1 MLWFEKHLPVRR
13 KLSVAFASIIA
24 IQAIPSLFLV
34 TTSWG
39 RPLFGLSYGGA
50 LLILAATALAAGLAI
65 SFRKAT
71 ADPYVATVE
80 RMEAL
85 AEGDLDTP
93 VDYVDYQD
101 CVGRMARAM
110 FKFKE
115 AALARIR
122 AEAELRASMQQQD
135 VVSSL
140 SEGLRN
146 LAAGNFGHRLSKPFP
161 TEYEA
166 VRINFNEAGDALQAA
181 IGEVNEAAQRIRTG
195 SAEISQASDD
205 LARRTEGQASSIE
218 ATALTMEQLAT
229 VVRSSAK
236 SAAEAEKVSATAR
249 VSAEN
254 GSDVVRDAVR
264 AMGAIEKSSQEIAQ
278 IVTVIDGIAFQTNL
292 LALNAG
298 VEAAR
303 AGDSGKG
310 FAVVAN
316 EVRALAQR
324 SADSASE
331 IKSLIEKSAQQVK
344 QGVELVS
351 RSGKAFD
358 TILEGIGTTSSLV
371 RDIAG
376 SATEQAEGISKANV
390 AVSDIEK
397 ATQQNAAMVEEAS
410 AAARSLSSEADT
422 LGQLVQRFGFAE
434 QSAPIAQPARRA
446 AAPAPRFQG
455 NAALK
460 TITEVDG
467 WQEF

>member
-13 KLSVAFASIIA
+13 KLFVAFASVIA
-24 IQAIPSLFLV
+24 VQAIPSLILV
-34 TTSWG
+34 AAWEQ
-39 RPLFGLSYGGA
+39 PLFGLASGGT
-50 LLILAATALAAGLAI
+50 LSILAVTLTAAGLA
-65 SFRKAT
+65 FAFGKAT
-71 ADPYVATVE
+71 ADPYVATVV

-85 AEGDLDTP
+85 ADGDLDTP
-93 VDYVDYQD
+93 VDYVDYKD

-110 FKFKE
+110 HKFKE
-115 AALARIR
+115 AAIARIQ
-122 AEAELRASMQQQD
+122 AEAELRASMEQHD
-135 VVSSL
+135 VVDSL
-140 SEGLRN
+140 SDGLRH
-146 LAAGNFGHRLSKPFP
+146 LAAGDFSHRLSKPFP
-161 TEYEA
+161 AEYEA
-166 VRINFNEAGDALQAA
+166 VRINFNDAGDALQAA
-181 IGEVNEAAQRIRTG
+181 IGEVNESAQRIRTG

-229 VVRSSAK
+229 VVRSAAK
-236 SAAEAEKVSATAR
+236 SAAEAERISDTAR
-249 VSAEN
+249 VSAES
-254 GSDVVRDAVR
+254 GSEVVRDAVQ
-264 AMGAIEKSSQEIAQ
+264 AMSAIEKSSSEIAQ
-278 IVTVIDGIAFQTNL
+278 IVSVIDGIAFQTNL

-358 TILEGIGTTSSLV
+358 TILNGIGTTSALV

-390 AVSDIEK
+390 AVSEIEK

-422 LGQLVQRFGFAE
+422 LGRLVQRFGFAQ
-434 QSAPIAQPARRA
+434 QSTPITRQAPRA
-446 AAPAPRFQG
+446 AATAPRFHG

-460 TITEVDG
+460 ALPEADN

>member
-13 KLSVAFASIIA
+13 KLSVAFSTVIA
-24 IQAIPSLFLV
+24 VQALPTLLFVFILRGKPLLGIPQ
-34 TTSWG
+34 
-39 RPLFGLSYGGA
+39 GGA
-50 LLILAATALAAGLAI
+50 VIALAGTATAAALAFA
-65 SFRKAT
+65 FRKAT
-71 ADPYVATVE
+71 ADPYVATVV

-85 AEGDLDTP
+85 ADGDLDSP
-93 VDYVDYQD
+93 VDYVDYED

-110 FKFKE
+110 HKFKE
-115 AALARIR
+115 AAIARMR
-122 AEAELRASMQQQD
+122 AEAELRAAMDQHD
-135 VVSSL
+135 VVDSL
-140 SEGLRN
+140 SAGLRF
-146 LAAGNFGHRLSKPFP
+146 LAAGDFSHRLSKPFP
-161 TEYEA
+161 AEYEA

-181 IGEVNEAAQRIRTG
+181 IGEVNESAQRIRTG

-229 VVRSSAK
+229 VVRSAAK
-236 SAAEAEKVSATAR
+236 SAAEAERISDTAR
-249 VSAEN
+249 LSAES
-254 GSDVVRDAVR
+254 GSDVVRDAVQ
-264 AMGAIEKSSQEIAQ
+264 AMSAIEKSSSEIAQ
-278 IVTVIDGIAFQTNL
+278 IVSVIDGIAFQTNL

-351 RSGKAFD
+351 RSGQAFD
-358 TILEGIGTTSSLV
+358 TILNGIGTTSALV

-390 AVSDIEK
+390 AVSEIEK

-422 LGQLVQRFGFAE
+422 LGRLVQRFGFAD
-434 QSAPIAQPARRA
+434 QPAPIARPAPRA
-446 AAPAPRFQG
+446 VPAAPRFQG

-460 TITEVDG
+460 ALPATDD

>member
-13 KLSVAFASIIA
+13 KLSVAFSSVIA
-24 IQAIPSLFLV
+24 VQ
-34 TTSWG
+34 
-39 RPLFGLSYGGA
+39 GA
-50 LLILAATALAAGLAI
+50 PTLLAATMLWESPLLGIPHGVTGLALAGTAAAAVLATL
-65 SFRKAT
+65 FRKAT

-85 AEGDLDTP
+85 ADGDLDTP
-93 VDYVDYQD
+93 VDYVDYED

-115 AALARIR
+115 AAIARIR
-122 AEAELRASMQQQD
+122 AEAELRESMQQHD
-135 VVSSL
+135 VVDSL
-140 SEGLRN
+140 SAGLRQ
-146 LAAGNFGHRLSKPFP
+146 LAAGDFSHRLSKPFP
-161 TEYEA
+161 AEYEA

-181 IGEVNEAAQRIRTG
+181 IGEVNQSAQRIRTG

-218 ATALTMEQLAT
+218 ATALTMEQLST
-229 VVRSSAK
+229 VVRSAAK
-236 SAAEAEKVSATAR
+236 SAAEAERISDTAR
-249 VSAEN
+249 ASAES

-264 AMGAIEKSSQEIAQ
+264 AMSAIEKSSSEIAQ
-278 IVTVIDGIAFQTNL
+278 IVSVIDGIAFQTNL

-351 RSGKAFD
+351 RSGRAFD
-358 TILEGIGTTSSLV
+358 TILEGIGTTSALV
-371 RDIAG
+371 RDIAC

-390 AVSDIEK
+390 AVAEIEK
-397 ATQQNAAMVEEAS
+397 STQQNAAMVEQAS

-422 LGQLVQRFGFAE
+422 LGQMVQRFGFAD
-434 QSAPIAQPARRA
+434 QPASIAAPVRRA
-446 AAPAPRFQG
+446 PSPAPRFHG

-460 TITEVDG
+460 AMPDTDA